1 MRRTMTEGGG
11 VTPQRIERHVGL
23 LEREA
28 RRHLYVGTGR
38 GELCATVDIG
48 RMSFV

>member
-1 MRRTMTEGGG
+1 MEGGRG
-11 VTPQRIERHVGL
+11 APQWIESRVGL

-38 GELCATVDIG
+38 GELYATVDIG